1 MSIKIIEYN
10 GISGYARVMYDD
22 VKEADKYHTEV
33 AYDGKDV
40 KALLEYLFELEQEIE
55 RLNNI
60 INELEKYLNEQV
72 DYMTHHSIERM
83 VAFDCCRHKLQELKG
98 NNNGVWVNNLL
109 EVIKENNIEF
119 GSDLE

>member
-55 RLNNI
+55 RLKGLCDKYEEEHKTTFEEWKKTINI
-60 INELEKYLNEQV
+60 IKEVREYIETLNE
-72 DYMTHHSIERM
+72 YGIGKNAKKE
-83 VAFDCCRHKLQELKG
+83 
-98 NNNGVWVNNLL
+98 LL
-109 EVIKENNIEF
+109 EILDKENK
-119 GSDLE
+119 